1 MYTNLIAK
9 MEEKKISKRDIQ
21 KLLDIHYNSV
31 SNKFSHKTCFTIDEA
46 IKIQEHFFPIQT
58 RPNKESLLKQELQE
72 AGIKAYLPEE
82 QLSIHRHGKWHTI
95 NRYIF
100 SGYIFIETSVYSGFY
115 HKIRKMS
122 GFIRFLGLP
131 TPLPADEENQIRWLC
146 NEGKPI
152 TASHYIKNEWGIS
165 FVDGILSETN
175 FRIIEICPRQR
186 RIKVSVSIN
195 GSEFIV
201 FLPAEKI

>member
-1 MYTNLIAK
+1 MIY
-9 MEEKKISKRDIQ
+9 
-21 KLLDIHYNSV
+21 V
-31 SNKFSHKTCFTIDEA
+31 
-46 IKIQEHFFPIQT
+46 IQT

-82 QLSIHRHGKWHTI
+82 QLSIRRHGKWYTI

-100 SGYIFIETSVYSGFY
+100 SGYIFIEISVYSGFY
-115 HKIRKMS
+115 HKIREMS

-152 TASHYIKNEWGIS
+152 KTSHYIKNEWGIS
-165 FVDGILSETN
+165 VTN
-175 FRIIEICPRQR
+175 SR
-186 RIKVSVSIN
+186 
-195 GSEFIV
+195 
-201 FLPAEKI
+201 L

>member
-1 MYTNLIAK
+1 MIY
-9 MEEKKISKRDIQ
+9 
-21 KLLDIHYNSV
+21 V
-31 SNKFSHKTCFTIDEA
+31 
-46 IKIQEHFFPIQT
+46 IQT

-82 QLSIHRHGKWHTI
+82 QLSIRRHGKWYTI

-100 SGYIFIETSVYSGFY
+100 SGYIFIETSVSAEFY

-122 GFIRFLGLP
+122 GFIRFLGSP
-131 TPLPADEENQIRWLC
+131 TPLPANEENQIRWLC

-152 TASHYIKNEWGIS
+152 KASHYIKN
-165 FVDGILSETN
+165 DGILSKTN

>member
-1 MYTNLIAK
+1 MIY
-9 MEEKKISKRDIQ
+9 
-21 KLLDIHYNSV
+21 V
-31 SNKFSHKTCFTIDEA
+31 
-46 IKIQEHFFPIQT
+46 IQT

-82 QLSIHRHGKWHTI
+82 QLSIRRHGKWYMI

-100 SGYIFIETSVYSGFY
+100 SGYIFIETSISAEFY

-122 GFIRFLGLP
+122 GFIRFLGSP

-186 RIKVSVSIN
+186 RIRVSVSIN

>member
-1 MYTNLIAK
+1 MIY
-9 MEEKKISKRDIQ
+9 
-21 KLLDIHYNSV
+21 V
-31 SNKFSHKTCFTIDEA
+31 
-46 IKIQEHFFPIQT
+46 IQT

-82 QLSIHRHGKWHTI
+82 QLSIRRHGKWHTI

-100 SGYIFIETSVYSGFY
+100 SGYVFIDIKEYSPDVFY
-115 HKIRKMS
+115 KICKLT
-122 GFIRFLGLP
+122 GFIRFLGSP
-131 TPLPADEENQIRWLC
+131 THLPADEENQIRWLC
-146 NEGKPI
+146 NGGKPI
-152 TASHYIKNEWGIS
+152 TTSHYIKYEWGVS
-165 FVDGILSETN
+165 FVDGILSETY

-186 RIKVSVSIN
+186 RIKASVSIN

>member
-1 MYTNLIAK
+1 MIY
-9 MEEKKISKRDIQ
+9 
-21 KLLDIHYNSV
+21 V
-31 SNKFSHKTCFTIDEA
+31 
-46 IKIQEHFFPIQT
+46 IQT

-82 QLSIHRHGKWHTI
+82 QLSIRRHGKCYMI

-100 SGYIFIETSVYSGFY
+100 SGYIFIETSISAEIY
-115 HKIRKMS
+115 HKIRRLQ
-122 GFIRFLGLP
+122 GFVRFLGSP
-131 TPLPADEENQIRWLC
+131 NPLPADEEIQIRWLC
-146 NEGKPI
+146 NGGKPI
-152 TASHYIKNEWGIS
+152 TASHYIKNGQGIS

-175 FRIIEICPRQR
+175 FKIIEVCPRQR

-201 FLPAEKI
+201 FLPTEKI